1 MTELSL
7 LLLTNW
13 GEWIVANQ
21 VLVSALLNIYK
32 EVELTKL
39 LQDSSLATISMNL
52 VKHFKNIN
60 ELN

>member
-7 LLLTNW
+7 LLLTNG
-13 GEWIVANQ
+13 GEWIAANQ